1 MKKIELQ
8 VETRSE
14 TGKGVNRRLRS
25 QGTIPA
31 ILYGGKEEKMF
42 TINFRDFIK
51 LLNNPDGTNIIIDL
65 KSKSF
70 KGMAVIKNIQRDPV
84 KRDPLHVD
92 FYEIAMDKPLRIPVT
107 VHLTGAAPG
116 VREGGMME
124 QNLWEIEIEAL
135 PGNLPSHIDVD
146 VSNLSIG
153 DSIHIKDLNV
163 EDDLKIMADEEELI
177 AHVAAPRLAEAAE
190 EEEEGEVVEMAEPEV
205 ITAKKEEEEEA

>member
-8 VETRSE
+8 VETRGE

-25 QGTIPA
+25 QGAIPA

-51 LLNNPDGTNIIIDL
+51 LLNNPDGTNIIVDL

-84 KRDPLHVD
+84 KREPLHVD

-153 DSIHIKDLNV
+153 DSVHIKDLNV
-163 EDDLKIMADEEELI
+163 DENLKILVDNEELI
-177 AHVAAPRLAEAAE
+177 AHVAAPRLAEE
-190 EEEEGEVVEMAEPEV
+190 VEEEEGEAVEMAEPEV
-205 ITAKKEEEEEA
+205 ITAKKEEEEEE